1 MTSSHDLFSPAIAE
15 AYERY
20 MVPVFFTVYAEDLAQ
35 RVAALQLRRV
45 LEIAAGTGVLTRAL
59 AARLGPDANIVA
71 TDLSPAMR
79 GRAQSDP
86 HLAGDRRMTWRLA
99 DALSLPFDD
108 AEFDLVA
115 CQFGVMFF
123 PDKVRGYRETR
134 RVLKPGGAFVFNV
147 WDDIAANDFPRAIE
161 DAIAPLFDGKAPDF
175 MTRIPHGYHNP
186 AQIESHLHAAG
197 FERVTFVPRDEI
209 ARVPSAR
216 HLALAIC
223 QGTPLR
229 REIEARTTLSLDD
242 VTAFA
247 ERRLGELLGTGPVE
261 GRMRAL
267 VVTAWRP
274 S

>member
-1 MTSSHDLFSPAIAE
+1 MTASHDLFSAAIAE

-20 MVPVFFTVYAEDLAQ
+20 MVSVFFHVYAEDLAQ
-35 RVAALQLRRV
+35 RIAALHPRRV

-59 AARLGPDANIVA
+59 AARLGPDTEIVG
-71 TDLSPAMR
+71 TDLSPAMLE
-79 GRAQSDP
+79 RAQTDP
-86 HLAGDRRMTWRLA
+86 HLAGNSRMTWRLA
-99 DALSLPFDD
+99 DALSLPFGE
-108 AEFDLVA
+108 AEFDVAA

-147 WDDIAANDFPRAIE
+147 WDDIAANDLPRAIE
-161 DAIAPLFDGKAPDF
+161 DAIAPLFGGKAPDF

-186 AQIESHLHAAG
+186 AQIESDLRAAG
-197 FERVTFVPRDEI
+197 FERVAFEPRDEV

-247 ERRLGELLGTGPVE
+247 EQRLGELLGNGPLE

-267 VVTAWRP
+267 VVSARRP

>member
-1 MTSSHDLFSPAIAE
+1 MTSSHDLFSAAIAE
-15 AYERY
+15 AYEQY
-20 MVPVFFTVYAEDLAQ
+20 MVPVFFHVYAEDLAQ
-35 RVAALQLRRV
+35 RIAALHPRRV
-45 LEIAAGTGVLTRAL
+45 LEIAAGTGVVTRAL
-59 AARLGPDANIVA
+59 AARLGPDTEIVG
-71 TDLSPAMR
+71 TDLSPAMLE
-79 GRAQSDP
+79 RAQADP
-86 HLAGDRRMTWRLA
+86 DLAGDRRMTWRLA

-108 AEFDLVA
+108 AEFDAAA

-134 RVLKPGGAFVFNV
+134 RALKPGGTFVFNV
-147 WDDIAANDFPRAIE
+147 WDDIAANDLPRVIE

-186 AQIESHLHAAG
+186 AQIESDLA
-197 FERVTFVPRDEI
+197 FEPRDEV

-229 REIEARTTLSLDD
+229 REIEARTTLSLED

-247 ERRLGELLGTGPVE
+247 EQRLGELLGNGPLE

-267 VVTAWRP
+267 VVSARRP